1 MPTKYQGTAQE
12 IRALNT
18 FIKLTRSSDALMA
31 RLSNCGSLEGL
42 TISQFGVL
50 ETLYHLGPM
59 CQSELG
65 GKLLKSGG
73 NITLVIDNLEK
84 QGWVRR
90 QRDTEDRRM
99 VFVHLTDA
107 GREHIAR
114 IFPQHLKQIIKELSK
129 LTGEEQELLGDL
141 CKKLGKVSKD

>member
-1 MPTKYQGTAQE
+1 MPTKYKGTAQE
-12 IRALNT
+12 ERALNT
-18 FIKLTRSSDALMA
+18 FIKLTRSTEALMA

-42 TISQFGVL
+42 TVSQFGVL

-65 GKLLKSGG
+65 SKLLRSGG

-90 QRDTEDRRM
+90 QRDTNDRRM
-99 VFVHLTDA
+99 VFVHLTEA
-107 GREHIAR
+107 GSDHIKR
-114 IFPQHLKQIIKELSK
+114 IFPQHLKQIVNEMNVLSP
-129 LTGEEQELLGDL
+129 EEQILLGDL
-141 CKKLGKVSKD
+141 CKKVGTGKPK

>member
-1 MPTKYQGTAQE
+1 MPTKHQGSTQE
-12 IRALNT
+12 VLALNT
-18 FIKLTRSSDALMA
+18 FIKLTRSVESMMA
-31 RLSNCGSLEGL
+31 RLSSCGSLEGL

-65 GKLLKSGG
+65 SKLLRSGG

-84 QGWVRR
+84 QGFVHR
-90 QRDTEDRRM
+90 QRDSEDRRL
-99 VFVHLTDA
+99 VIVSLTEA

-114 IFPQHLKQIIKELSK
+114 IFPRHLAQIVKEMSVLNA
-129 LTGEEQELLGDL
+129 EEQEILGTL
-141 CKKLGKVSKD
+141 CKKIGKGDSV